1 MQNRIN
7 AQDGLEEGI
16 KMLRDVNVLSTLLSW
31 SPTTVLLPDVAP
43 TNRMRPNWVQE
54 QRKFSLLGGRAERCK
69 LRLWSKPSPQAGG
82 RGCF

>member
-31 SPTTVLLPDVAP
+31 SPTTVLLPDVLQP
-43 TNRMRPNWVQE
+43 IE
-54 QRKFSLLGGRAERCK
+54 
-69 LRLWSKPSPQAGG
+69 
-82 RGCF
+82 